1 MNHSEIDLNNPP
13 RHVAI
18 FYDETGGHLETH
30 AMDAI
35 YRRPGRDQDMKY
47 LNAVWPKGAVE
58 VRCFDNDF
66 TPRMAGTKI
75 IRRPSIINKPAPLS
89 DNFSSQRMFSAKG
102 W

>member
-18 FYDETGGHLETH
+18 FFDETGGHLATH
-30 AMDAI
+30 AMDEI
-35 YRRPGRDQDMKY
+35 HRRPGRNQDLKY
-47 LNAVWPKGAVE
+47 LNAVWPDEAVE

-66 TPRMAGTKI
+66 TPPMAGTKI
-75 IRRPSIINKPAPLS
+75 TRKPVPLN